1 MQDARAQSC
10 RVTNVFEGSYA
21 KRFTSLCMVLETHS
35 RKQPPD
41 WTAINSLIADDLEW
55 LSRQSGNELDRLR
68 FRSFLLILRDLLSVS
83 WQIHYS
89 DYGVE
94 IVAPPVDRRKGLSQD
109 EQYLLKAGIRHELS
123 AACLEQLTE
132 RATQDFIRA
141 LEEPSPASK
150 NKKSIRALIADG
162 QELANRLRGITSLE
176 PEEQVIRLEQLVRPY
191 LVLVKQDERDPFT
204 GIKYGDIWR
213 YFRLTWSIPN
223 VSSPGR
229 KLFYLVRDAAH
240 PNHAIMA
247 IAGLSNVALQ
257 VRDRD
262 DYIGWTAERVIRRLK
277 RAILTNNIER
287 VHSILSLLER
297 HIERGLQDIDL
308 TGFVNQEEVNRPDEA
323 VLRRLQAAA
332 EGFSRE
338 RQRQLRL
345 SLSVASEG
353 FNTEHA
359 HQTQLLDTLKAE
371 RTVMLIKD
379 AEEGQSSDK
388 ESHASGFIAL
398 TKPALS
404 DEVLEW
410 DEKSNRK
417 DLESRRQL
425 ILKKRALTLYQL
437 LYARRVLQRLRETPL
452 SLRQAVERSLGRDD
466 FRAALTYAT
475 FSNKR
480 EKAGINMLEITTCG
494 AIAPY
499 NHLLGGKLVAL
510 LLLSPQ
516 VGSDYRTRYGRKHS
530 WISSQI
536 KGEKVY
542 RDCDLVFLST
552 TSLYSVGS
560 SQYNRLYLPAETFH
574 PQQPRI
580 EYKNRPNQEDIRD
593 GYSQRSDKKYWQ
605 TSGYGTVHFSSETSE
620 AVVEL
625 GIQENGFRE
634 VNSIFGEGFS
644 PKLRKIRAG
653 LMAVGLDPEVLLR
666 HNQPRLLYCIELCP
680 NGLRFLNGED
690 VALPEYIAKPED
702 VADATEKIAEYWRR
716 RWLISRLHTPGV
728 LDRVTSFA
736 SESFTLQLADLPEVT
751 KGKKAAMTSNPT
763 SADDDEEQDIEL
775 EEDLPSAEVA
785 SAHGLTVEFLQK
797 LYLNQSSYSDLLD
810 EDVLNALHI
819 PTPLDS
825 FIMERIAEGCSVV
838 LTGNAGDG
846 KTHLIKRLRGSLAN
860 ACVIEDASVLEPD
873 EIIQAWR
880 SANKAG
886 VPFCMAA
893 NEWPL
898 YQLISK
904 YADQLPVLR
913 EVNRQLKSSLVY
925 DNGVPVTIANGGDND
940 RAVADVQDKIVVINL
955 GLRNPLSPQ
964 FFEQA
969 LNTLLQERIFAS
981 CSKCEGSDTCDA
993 VRNRRLLM
1001 EYPRIRQALTSL
1013 IDRVAVFGRH
1023 VTVRELFGFLS
1034 YAVFGGRN
1042 CDQLSREYGKNDGF
1056 YSQQIFSEA
1065 AQGTLFTLLRQYL
1078 DPARTSHPKWDN
1090 RLYSGYPKPSASD
1103 DWTLGEVPIPPSSAK
1118 SQRNF
1123 TFLKRRFFFEHAYGY
1138 EMLNMLT
1145 NDEIEFAKLLDPDN
1159 TNLDDARD
1167 QIVDAI
1173 NAYFCPELAVPQ
1185 QNIAKDLI
1193 VWSAHSYDE
1202 RVVRAFASW
1211 FFIERWRDIRLH
1223 RPRLAPAL
1231 HDAFAYRP
1239 DHLHLVVFPH
1249 DNPIALLIDF
1259 DLYHTLME
1267 VQRGL
1272 PSVLVDEGKS
1282 VRLLRFMSRL
1292 EARRPVDSRSPFIR
1306 SYTVQGRDLLQIE
1319 VDINRKKV
1327 ITLS

>member
-1 MQDARAQSC
+1 MA
-10 RVTNVFEGSYA
+10 
-21 KRFTSLCMVLETHS
+21 LETHS
-35 RKQPPD
+35 QMRPPN

-55 LSRQSGNELDRLR
+55 LSRQNGNKLDRLR
-68 FRSFLLILRDLLSVS
+68 FRTFLLILRDLLSVS

-89 DYGVE
+89 DDGVE

-109 EQYLLKAGIRHELS
+109 EQYLLKASIRHELS
-123 AACLEQLTE
+123 PACQEQLTE
-132 RATQDFIRA
+132 KTTQDFIRT
-141 LEEPSPASK
+141 LEEPGPSSK
-150 NKKSIRALIADG
+150 IKKSIRALIADG
-162 QELANRLRGITSLE
+162 QELAERLRDATVME
-176 PEEQVIRLEQLVRPY
+176 PEEQITRLEQLIKPY
-191 LVLVKQDERDPFT
+191 LVLVEPDERDPFT

-223 VSSPGR
+223 ASSPGR

-247 IAGLSNVALQ
+247 IAGLSNAALQ

-262 DYIGWTAERVIRRLK
+262 DYIGWTAERMIRRLK
-277 RAILTNNIER
+277 RAVLTNDTEK
-287 VHSILSLLER
+287 VQVMLSLVER

-308 TGFVNQEEVNRPDEA
+308 TGLVSEEETNRPDA
-323 VLRRLQAAA
+323 GVLRRLQAAA

-338 RQRQLRL
+338 RQRQLQL
-345 SLSVASEG
+345 SLSATGEG
-353 FNTEHA
+353 FNIEHA
-359 HQTQLLDTLKAE
+359 PQTQLPNTDEAE
-371 RTVMLIKD
+371 RAFMLIED
-379 AEEGQSSDK
+379 ARENQSLDGEGHSS
-388 ESHASGFIAL
+388 AFIAL
-398 TKPALS
+398 TKPDLS

-410 DEKSNRK
+410 DEKSSRR

-437 LYARRVLQRLRETPL
+437 LYARRVLQHLRETPL
-452 SLRQAVERSLGRDD
+452 PLRQVIEKSLGRDD
-466 FRAALTYAT
+466 FRTALTYAT

-499 NHLLGGKLVAL
+499 NHLLGGKLMAL

-516 VGSDYRTRYGRKHS
+516 VVSDYRTRYGKKHS

-560 SQYNRLYLPAETFH
+560 SQYNRLHLPAGTFH
-574 PQQPRI
+574 PQQPLL

-593 GYSQRSDKKYWQ
+593 GYPQRSDKKYWQ
-605 TSGYGTVHFSSETSE
+605 TSGYGTVHFSSETSD

-644 PKLRKIRAG
+644 PKLRKIRGG
-653 LMAVGLDPEVLLR
+653 LTAVGLDPEVLLR
-666 HNQPRLLYCIELCP
+666 HNQPRLLYCIELFTDS
-680 NGLRFLNGED
+680 LRFLNGD
-690 VALPEYIAKPED
+690 NVALPEYITKPEC

-716 RWLISRLHTPGV
+716 RWLSSRLHTPGV
-728 LDRVTSFA
+728 LDRVAGFV
-736 SESFTLQLADLPEVT
+736 SESFTLQLNDLPELK
-751 KGKKAAMTSNPT
+751 KGKIAAMTSNPIPP
-763 SADDDEEQDIEL
+763 DDEEEQDMEF
-775 EEDLPSAEVA
+775 EEDLPS
-785 SAHGLTVEFLQK
+785 SKTTSRHGLTVEFLQK

-810 EDVLNALHI
+810 EDILEALHI

-825 FIMERIAEGCSVV
+825 FIKERIAEGCSVV

-846 KTHLIKRLRGSLAN
+846 KTHVIKHLHSSLTN
-860 ACVIEDASVLEPD
+860 ARIVEDASELEPD
-873 EIIQAWR
+873 EIIEIWR
-880 SANKAG
+880 SANKASI
-886 VPFCMAA
+886 PFCIAA

-904 YADQLPVLR
+904 YADQLPILR
-913 EVNRQLKSSLVY
+913 EVNRQLKSSLIY
-925 DNGVPVTIANGGDND
+925 DNGVPTAVTKGEDND
-940 RAVADVQDKIVVINL
+940 QATTDGEDKIVVINL
-955 GLRNPLSPQ
+955 GLRNPLAPQ

-969 LNTLLQERIFAS
+969 LNALLQEKIFAS
-981 CSKCEGSDTCDA
+981 CSKCDGSDTCDA

-1001 EYPRIRQALTSL
+1001 EHPRIRRALTNL
-1013 IDRVAVFGRH
+1013 IDRVAVFGQH

-1042 CDQLSREYGKNDGF
+1042 CDELSREHGKNDGF

-1065 AQGTLFTLLRQYL
+1065 AQGTLFALLRQYL

-1090 RLYSGYPKPSASD
+1090 RLYFGYSRTSVPD
-1103 DWTLGEVPIPPSSAK
+1103 DWELGEVPVPPSSAK

-1123 TFLKRRFFFEHAYGY
+1123 AFLKRRFFFEHAYGH

-1159 TNLDDARD
+1159 TNLNDARD
-1167 QIVDAI
+1167 QIVGAI
-1173 NAYFCPELAVPQ
+1173 NAYFCPELAMPQ

-1193 VWSAHSYDE
+1193 VWSAHCYDE

-1211 FFIERWRDIRLH
+1211 FSIERWRNIRLQ
-1223 RPRLAPAL
+1223 RPRLAPIL
-1231 HDAFAYRP
+1231 QDAFAYRP

-1249 DNPIALLIDF
+1249 DNPIELLIDF

-1282 VRLLRFMSRL
+1282 VRLLRFMSHL
-1292 EARRPVDSRSPFIR
+1292 EARHRVESRSPFIR

-1319 VDINRKKV
+1319 IDINRKKV
-1327 ITLS
+1327 VTLS